1 MLVISREKHLTLIKQ
16 TRKIK
21 TACKNVYH
29 NASLHTHSLD
39 FVLLNSVEKGQNH
52 RTIRI
57 QMNSIQ
63 FNSIQFN
70 SIQFNSIQFNSIQK
84 NDVEAMCV

>member
-1 MLVISREKHLTLIKQ
+1 MLVISREKHLTLFKL

-29 NASLHTHSLD
+29 NASHTHSLD
-39 FVLLNSVEKGQNH
+39 FILLNSVEKGQNH

-57 QMNSIQ
+57 QMNK
-63 FNSIQFN
+63 
-70 SIQFNSIQFNSIQK
+70 IQK
-84 NDVEAMCV
+84 NDVEATWV